1 LVYGL
6 KTHLFPLHFSGRFY
20 MARLKTEML
29 IYLSPTKYELF
40 LLRTT
45 KDSPARLTLAGAR
58 EIDTHPSSKFSN
70 KWVIFCDRFKAA
82 ALYNVAKEVCPEAMP
97 EIEIAFQHDRFYWM

>member
-1 LVYGL
+1 
-6 KTHLFPLHFSGRFY
+6 

-70 KWVIFCDRFKAA
+70 KWVIFCEQCGAAKSGVVIGNGSSIRRSIPIYIGTFQKRGA
-82 ALYNVAKEVCPEAMP
+82 ALDQ
-97 EIEIAFQHDRFYWM
+97 IATFVHGSAADHRRV